1 MVAGGPSDSNGK
13 RRRSGGGS
21 AVAKEEGLEVGRRP
35 WQPEVY
41 LWLPVEDRWQPG
53 DAGRAEEEWSGWSGG
68 GGGDV
73 AVIRLLGA
81 VKERW

>member
-21 AVAKEEGLEVGRRP
+21 AVAKEEGLEVARRP
-35 WQPEVY
+35 WRPEVY
-41 LWLPVEDRWQPG
+41 LWRPEEDGWQPG
-53 DAGRAEEEWSGWSGG
+53 DAGRAEEWSGWSGG
-68 GGGDV
+68 GAGDV
-73 AVIRLLGA
+73 AAIRLLGA

>member
-1 MVAGGPSDSNGK
+1 MANGGGVVAVQQW
-13 RRRSGGGS
+13 RRRRGWRWGDGHGS
-21 AVAKEEGLEVGRRP
+21 RRL
-35 WQPEVY
+35 PE
-41 LWLPVEDRWQPG
+41 EDRWQPG